1 MYRMTFWLME
11 WKSAQIALCD
21 QNDKAWD
28 LYYSAYTC
36 PATFIMIKEWAS
48 KKTFR
53 LLRERL
59 PEWTE
64 SHFREIENVASC
76 IELSAFTTMT
86 NKDFPLDRKIYIVLN
101 SLMKIYNVSKEERMN
116 VISNVL
122 SQDYCKVGNDLFERF
137 AKKLDG

>member
-1 MYRMTFWLME
+1 
-11 WKSAQIALCD
+11 
-21 QNDKAWD
+21 
-28 LYYSAYTC
+28 
-36 PATFIMIKEWAS
+36 
-48 KKTFR
+48 
-53 LLRERL
+53 
-59 PEWTE
+59 
-64 SHFREIENVASC
+64 
-76 IELSAFTTMT
+76 MT